1 MTLHFLPVGPRTL
14 LVELPDLDATLAL
27 FDALAADPLPG
38 IAEVVPAART
48 LLVRTLPGHAADGRL
63 AAAIA
68 AVAPRATARAAN
80 PAEVIEIPVVYDGED
95 LAEVAAHL
103 GLSVAE
109 TVAAHGA
116 AVWQVAFTGFA
127 PGFAYMTCADPR
139 FDLPRRATPRPRIPA
154 GAVAL
159 AGRFCGVYPKASP
172 GGWQL
177 IGTTPVP
184 MWDLGRD
191 PPALLHPGG
200 RVRFVERRGA
210 VHAAPAAPLPAP
222 DAPASGLRVLATAFP
237 ILVQDDGRA
246 GQASDGISASGAM
259 DLPSLRRANRRA
271 GNPPDAPA
279 LEITLGPVRLA
290 VDAPATL
297 VLDGAAE
304 RAEIEAGG
312 ARIPVDVARPFA
324 LDPGEVLVIPPPA
337 RGMRSYLAVRGGFWV
352 PRLLGSASRDT
363 LAEIGPEPL
372 GPGAVIGLAGGP
384 AGAVDPDPAPRH
396 RLPAAGET
404 VLLPVTLGPRAD
416 WFPQAAL
423 DLLLTQEWEVTPQS
437 SRVGIRL
444 AGQPLTRE
452 DARELPS
459 EGTERGAI
467 QVPHSGLPV
476 LFLADHPLTGG
487 YPVIATVLPE
497 ALPLAGQVPPGAR
510 IRLAAD
516 HPFSPIEPTP

>member
-1 MTLHFLPVGPRTL
+1 MTLRFLPVGPRTL

-27 FDALAADPLPG
+27 FDALSADPLPG
-38 IAEVVPAART
+38 IAELVPAART
-48 LLVRTLPGHAADGRL
+48 LLVRTTPGQAADGGL

-68 AVAPRATARAAN
+68 AVAPGATARAAH
-80 PAEVIEIPVVYDGED
+80 PAEAVEIPVVYDGED

-103 GLSVAE
+103 GMSVAE
-109 TVAAHGA
+109 TVRAHGA
-116 AVWQVAFTGFA
+116 ATWQVAFTGFA
-127 PGFAYMTCADPR
+127 PGFAYMTCEDAR

-200 RVRFVERRGA
+200 RVRFVEQRGA
-210 VHAAPAAPLPAP
+210 VHAMPAAPLPAP
-222 DAPASGLRVLATAFP
+222 AAPALGLRVLATAFP
-237 ILVQDDGRA
+237 ILIQDAGRP

-259 DLPSLRRANRRA
+259 DLPSLRRANDRA
-271 GNPPDAPA
+271 GNPPDTPA

-324 LDPGEVLVIPPPA
+324 LDPGDVLVIAPPA
-337 RGMRSYLAVRGGFWV
+337 RGMRSYLAVRGGFDV

-372 GPGAVIGLAGGP
+372 GPGATIGLARNP
-384 AGAVDPDPAPRH
+384 AGAVDPDPAPR
-396 RLPAAGET
+396 PALAAPGE
-404 VLLPVTLGPRAD
+404 VVVLPVTLGPRSD

-423 DLLLTQEWEVTPQS
+423 DLLLSQDWEVTPQS

-444 AGQPLTRE
+444 AGQPLVRD

-467 QVPHSGLPV
+467 QVPHSGQPV

-487 YPVIATVLPE
+487 YPVIATVLPH
-497 ALPLAGQVPPGAR
+497 ALPLAGQIPPGAR
-510 IRLAAD
+510 IRFAAD
-516 HPFSPIEPTP
+516 RPFSPIEPTP

>member
-1 MTLHFLPVGPRTL
+1 MSMRFLPVGPRTL

-27 FDALAADPLPG
+27 FDALAADPLPQVT
-38 IAEVVPAART
+38 EVVPAART
-48 LLVRTLPGHAADGRL
+48 LLVRTAPGQAADGVL

-68 AVAPRATARAAN
+68 AVAPLAPGRAAN
-80 PAEVIEIPVVYDGED
+80 GAEAIEIPVVYGGED

-103 GLSVAE
+103 GMTVAE
-109 TVAAHGA
+109 VIRAHAA

-127 PGFAYMTCADPR
+127 PGFAYMTCEDER
-139 FDLPRRATPRPRIPA
+139 FDLPRRITPRPRVPA

-159 AGRFCGVYPKASP
+159 ASRFCGIYPKASP

-177 IGTTPVP
+177 IGTTPMP
-184 MWDLGRD
+184 MWDPGRD

-200 RVRFVERRGA
+200 RVRFVEGRGA
-210 VHAAPAAPLPAP
+210 VHAMPATTSVAPAGPA
-222 DAPASGLRVLATAFP
+222 AGLRVLAAAFP
-237 ILVQDDGRA
+237 ILVQDAGRP

-271 GNPPDAPA
+271 GNPPDTPA
-279 LEITLGPVRLA
+279 LEITLGPARLA
-290 VDAPATL
+290 VDSPATL

-304 RAEIEAGG
+304 RAEIESGG
-312 ARIPVDVARPFA
+312 ARLPVDVTRPFA
-324 LDPGEVLVIPPPA
+324 LDPGDVLVIAPPQ
-337 RGMRSYLAVRGGFWV
+337 RGMRSYLAIRGGFDA

-363 LAEIGPEPL
+363 LAEIGPDPL
-372 GPGAVIGLAGGP
+372 GPGVAIGFAR
-384 AGAVDPDPAPRH
+384 ASAFAVDPDPAP
-396 RLPAAGET
+396 LPAFPAPGG
-404 VLLPVTLGPRAD
+404 VVVLPVTMGPRSD

-423 DLLLTQEWEVTPQS
+423 DLLLAQEWEVTPQS

-444 AGQPLTRE
+444 SGQPLLRD

-467 QVPHSGLPV
+467 QVPHSGQPV

-487 YPVIATVLPE
+487 YPVIANVAAHHLD
-497 ALPLAGQVPPGAR
+497 LAGQIPIGAKVR
-510 IRLAAD
+510 FNALGPFAEIGAA
-516 HPFSPIEPTP
+516 S